1 MRRAISRDGLFGSR
15 VSSLGCGHRRVSR
28 TAVGAT
34 GVLLPDWGALA
45 TVGPE
50 GTDFE
55 EDGEEGKDEG
65 QEDEG
70 FIGLLLGAGQAGGRV
85 GAAVVPVV
93 ILRGKDES
101 REPEVREDD
110 IDDQDKL
117 AQGIGH
123 ERRDKGGQE
132 EDNRHGR
139 NDFPVDGVL
148 AARSLVDEV
157 GGDTHHDDCTG
168 PLHEPSDQL

>member
-1 MRRAISRDGLFGSR
+1 MNAQENALACVAAISRDGLFGSR

-101 REPEVREDD
+101 REPAVVMVSISTEGYRCCLIGWHVQVREDD

-139 NDFPVDGVL
+139 LIHG
-148 AARSLVDEV
+148 
-157 GGDTHHDDCTG
+157 
-168 PLHEPSDQL
+168 

>member
-1 MRRAISRDGLFGSR
+1 MFNQSQVNCGIVVVERERVSNHHLAGDGRQLSLVRDVHADRYMNAQENALACVAAISRDGLSGSR

-55 EDGEEGKDEG
+55 EDGEEGEDEG

-70 FIGLLLGAGQAGGRV
+70 FIGLLLGAG
-85 GAAVVPVV
+85 
-93 ILRGKDES
+93 
-101 REPEVREDD
+101 
-110 IDDQDKL
+110 
-117 AQGIGH
+117 
-123 ERRDKGGQE
+123 
-132 EDNRHGR
+132 
-139 NDFPVDGVL
+139 
-148 AARSLVDEV
+148 
-157 GGDTHHDDCTG
+157 
-168 PLHEPSDQL
+168 